1 MKTNDNIKS
10 NRELAKEAKKLIIPD
25 KPNTKIFIY
34 DSKTTIIYD
43 PYKTN
48 EEKLRV
54 KLDNRKK
61 VV

>member
-43 PYKTN
+43 PSKIN
-48 EEKLRV
+48 EEKLRF